1 MKWHFPFTGKLNI
14 GTNTSKVFFLA
25 SCWLA
30 LSLSPFAQ
38 SVRGRIEGTV
48 KDPQG
53 QLIANAALTITNAG
67 TGEKLTA
74 TSSSEGVFVVVEV
87 KPGIYSITAEAAG
100 FKKITAENIVVQV
113 ATVSTVKLELPV
125 GATTDSI
132 TVSASES
139 QEVVNTAN
147 PEVGDVIDRQ
157 RILDLPL
164 DGRNPLE
171 LTALQAGVQL
181 RTNADGEID
190 KFSINGN
197 RTVANNIT
205 VDGVNASDNF
215 LKTPA
220 NVTLPV
226 IPVSVESI
234 GEFRVTTAL
243 PSAEF
248 GRGTAQVNA
257 ITASGTNQLRG
268 SLFEFHRNTIF
279 NANTFFNNSTV
290 NPDTGQTLPREQL
303 IRNQFGG
310 RLGGPVKLP
319 KKIFGPLG
327 YDGKDRTFFFFSY
340 EGKREARGLS
350 RNRTVYTA
358 QARQGIFRYLN
369 NLPTTPAN
377 VAANPTA
384 IRSVN
389 VLGLNATRT
398 TLDPAVARYLA
409 LTPTPNNFQ
418 LGDGLN
424 TGGFR
429 FNASILSPSDV
440 FAGRLDHRLS
450 SKHSLEATLSYGD
463 VNFLGDYINE
473 GEQAFPNAPYR
484 TRNTLGRGLSTT
496 LRSTLS
502 PTLVN
507 EARFGAQLSTLTF
520 GNTATFPDGYQVDFG
535 TIFDPINDSLGS
547 GRNLRV
553 LQFTDNLTW
562 VRGSH
567 NFKTGVELRSLWV
580 HRFTFAGTLPRADFS
595 TAVNDPGFVR
605 ATQFPNS
612 TTTDFNN
619 ARTLANN
626 LTGAIGSVF
635 QTFNVLQRGSGF
647 VAGAPEVR
655 EYGNREADFY
665 VQDTW
670 RVRPTLTLSLGTRYE
685 YQTTPREL
693 GGLSLLPVG
702 GSAGLYG
709 VSGKGNLFQP
719 GTLSGPAT
727 TVLDYATELFKA
739 DKNNFAPIIG
749 FAWDPFKKGKTS
761 VRGGYRISYVRG
773 SFNTIDGTLDDN
785 EGLVLTTQRNLG
797 GFLRNGIAPAPL
809 PAFNIP
815 ATQSI
820 QVNSTVD
827 VRAFDENL
835 RTPYVQEW
843 TFSVQREIVRGT
855 SLEVRYVGN
864 RGIKLFRGY
873 DVNEVNIFARD
884 PRTGQTFLD
893 AFRLAQNNLEAFK
906 KARPTGTPNFKYDAT
921 VSGSRPNPL
930 FDDVLFRGR
939 AASEFQL
946 TNYVQR
952 LEEGRAG
959 DFADYVSRVRVANN
973 RRGDPFYAAV
983 DAGLLPVNFLRANPN
998 VRGAQLFSNASFS
1011 TYHALQ
1017 IELQRRLTG
1026 GLRVQLNYSF
1036 AKGLSDFIGSS
1047 GDTNS
1052 YLTLRNT
1059 RLETG
1064 QFNNTHQMNA
1074 NFIYDLPIGRG
1085 RKFLRSVKGAPR
1097 QLISGW
1103 QLGGIMRYN
1112 SGDPLSLL
1120 SGRGTFNRDDRS
1132 ALNSVNVAGN
1142 LSRDA
1147 LRDLVS
1153 VKTTGSGVFYL
1164 DPNLAPGTSSD
1175 ASKVIFLNPDAGT
1188 TGSLG
1193 LASVFGPR
1201 YWNFDFSTLK
1211 RTRLTER
1218 TNLEFRAEIF
1228 NLFNTVNFDNPVTN
1242 INSANF
1248 GRITSITGRPR
1259 LMQFALR
1266 LNF

>member
-1 MKWHFPFTGKLNI
+1 MKQRRILI
-14 GTNTSKVFFLA
+14 
-25 SCWLA
+25 WLA
-30 LSLSPFAQ
+30 LALVSTISISAQ
-38 SVRGRIEGTV
+38 TVRGRIEGV
-48 KDPQG
+48 VRDAQG
-53 QLIANAALTITNAG
+53 GIIPNAAVSATNIG
-67 TGEKLTA
+67 TGGTFRA
-74 TSSSEGVFVVVEV
+74 VSSGEGTFVILEV
-87 KPGIYSITAEAAG
+87 QPGTYRLTAEATG
-100 FKKITAENIVVQV
+100 FKKFITEGIVVQV
-113 ATVSTVKLELPV
+113 ATVSNVNVTLEAGQV
-125 GATTDSI
+125 SETI
-132 TVSASES
+132 TVNASEA
-139 QEVVNTAN
+139 QEVVNSAN
-147 PEVGDVIDRQ
+147 PEVGDVVDRQ

-190 KFSINGN
+190 RFSINGN

-215 LKTPA
+215 LKTPG

-226 IPVSVESI
+226 IPVSVESV

-268 SLFEFHRNTIF
+268 SLFEFHRNTVF
-279 NANTFFNNSTV
+279 NANTFFNNATV
-290 NPDTGQTLPREQL
+290 SADTGKTLPREPL

-319 KKIFGPLG
+319 KSVFGPLG

-340 EGKREARGLS
+340 EGKRESRGLS
-350 RNRTVYTA
+350 RNRTVYSA

-377 VAANPTA
+377 AAANPAA

-389 VLGLNATRT
+389 VLGLNANRT
-398 TLDPAVARYLA
+398 TLDSFVSRYLA
-409 LTPTPNNFQ
+409 LTPLPNNFQ

-424 TGGFR
+424 TGGYR
-429 FNASILSPSDV
+429 FNATILSPSDI
-440 FAGRLDHRLS
+440 FSGRFDHKLND
-450 SKHSLEATLSYGD
+450 KHALEATLSYGD

-473 GEQAFPNAPYR
+473 GEPLFPNAPYR
-484 TRNTLGRGLSTT
+484 TRNTLGRGGSATWRAT
-496 LRSTLS
+496 LA
-502 PTLVN
+502 PTLIN
-507 EARFGAQLSTLTF
+507 EARVGAQLSTLTF
-520 GNTATFPDGYQVDFG
+520 GNTATFPEGYQIDFG
-535 TIFDPINDSLGS
+535 TITDPVNDFLGS

-553 LQFTDNLTW
+553 VQFTDNLTW
-562 VRGSH
+562 IRGSH

-580 HRFTFAGTLPRADFS
+580 HRYTLADTLPRADFS
-595 TAVNDPGFVR
+595 TATNDPGFTR
-605 ATQFPNS
+605 TTQFPGS
-612 TTTDFNN
+612 TTADFNN

-626 LTGAIGSVF
+626 ITGAIGSVF

-647 VAGAPEVR
+647 VPGAPEVR
-655 EYGNREADFY
+655 EYGNREVDAY
-665 VQDTW
+665 AQDTW
-670 RVRPTLTLSLGTRYE
+670 RFRPNLTLSLGMRYE
-685 YQTTPREL
+685 YQTAPREL
-693 GGLSLLPVG
+693 NGMALLPVG
-702 GSAGLYG
+702 GSAALYG
-709 VSGKGNLFQP
+709 ISGKGNLFQP
-719 GTLSGPAT
+719 GTLTGQTT
-727 TVLDYATELFKA
+727 TVLNYADELYKA
-739 DKNNFAPIIG
+739 DKNNVAPVIG

-761 VRGGYRISYVRG
+761 LRGGYRISYVRG

-797 GFLRNGIAPAPL
+797 GFLRNGIAPAPV
-809 PAFNIP
+809 PTFNIP
-815 ATQSI
+815 AAQSI
-820 QVNSTVD
+820 QVSSTVD
-827 VRAFDENL
+827 IRAFDENL

-843 TFSVQREIVRGT
+843 TFSVQREVLRNT

-864 RGIKLFRGY
+864 RGIRLYRGY
-873 DVNEVNIFARD
+873 DINEVNILARD
-884 PRTGQTFLD
+884 SRTGQTFLD

-921 VSGSRPNPL
+921 IPGSRPNPL

-952 LEEGRAG
+952 LEEGRVG
-959 DFADYVSRVRVANN
+959 DFADYVSRVRLANN
-973 RRGDPFYAAV
+973 RRGDPFFAAV
-983 DAGLLPVNFLRANPN
+983 DAGLLPLNFFRANPN
-998 VRGAQLFSNASFS
+998 VRGAQLFGNASFS

-1017 IELQRRLTG
+1017 VELQRRLRG
-1026 GLRVQLNYSF
+1026 GLRVQMNYSF
-1036 AKGLSDFIGSS
+1036 AKGLSDFIGST

-1052 YLTLRNT
+1052 FLTLRNT

-1064 QFNNTHQMNA
+1064 QFNNTHQFNA
-1074 NFIYDLPIGRG
+1074 NFIYDLPVGRG
-1085 RKFLRSVKGAPR
+1085 RKLLRNVKGAPR

-1103 QLGGIMRYN
+1103 QLGGIMRFN

-1132 ALNSVNVAGN
+1132 ALNSVDVTGN
-1142 LSRDA
+1142 LSREQLQA
-1147 LRDLVS
+1147 LAS
-1153 VKTTGSGVFYL
+1153 VKTTASGVVYL
-1164 DPNLAPGTSSD
+1164 DPNFAPGSSGD
-1175 ASKVIFLNPDAGT
+1175 ASKVIFLNPEAGT
-1188 TGSLG
+1188 NGSLG
-1193 LASVFGPR
+1193 LSSIFGPR
-1201 YWNFDFSTLK
+1201 FWNFDFSALK

-1228 NLFNTVNFDNPVTN
+1228 NLFNTVNFDNPVTS

-1248 GRITSITGRPR
+1248 GRITSIAGRPR

>member
-1 MKWHFPFTGKLNI
+1 MNPRKFLMI
-14 GTNTSKVFFLA
+14 GILMMLVVLSDLA
-25 SCWLA
+25 
-30 LSLSPFAQ
+30 FAQ
-38 SVRGRIEGTV
+38 AVRGRIEGSV
-48 KDPQG
+48 KDQQG
-53 QLIANAALTITNAG
+53 LLIPNATVTAINIG
-67 TGEKLTA
+67 TGEALRA
-74 TSSSEGVFVVVEV
+74 TSSGEGVFVFAEV
-87 KPGIYSITAEAAG
+87 KPGIYRVTGEANG
-100 FKKITAENIVVQV
+100 FKKVSVEGIVVQV
-113 ATVSTVKLELPV
+113 ATVSTVNIGLPV
-125 GATTDSI
+125 GAATDSVTI
-132 TVSASES
+132 TAGDS
-139 QEVVNTAN
+139 QEVVNSAN
-147 PEVGDVIDRQ
+147 PEIGDVVDRQ

-190 KFSINGN
+190 RFSINGN

-226 IPVSVESI
+226 IPVSVESV

-268 SLFEFHRNTIF
+268 SLFQFHRNTVF

-290 NPDTGQTLPREQL
+290 NPDTGQTLPREKL

-310 RLGGPVKLP
+310 RLGGPVRLP
-319 KKIFGPLG
+319 KNIFGPLA

-340 EGKREARGLS
+340 EGKRESRGLS
-350 RNRTVYTA
+350 RNRVVYTA

-377 VAANPTA
+377 VAANPSA

-389 VLGLNATRT
+389 VLGLNNTRT
-398 TLDPAVARYLA
+398 TLDSVVARYLA

-424 TGGFR
+424 TGGYR
-429 FNASILSPSDV
+429 FNSTILSPSDILS
-440 FAGRLDHRLS
+440 GRLDHRLS
-450 SKHSLEATLSYGD
+450 AKHSLEATFSYGD
-463 VNFLGDYINE
+463 VSFLGDYINE
-473 GEQAFPNAPYR
+473 GEPLFPNAPYR

-496 LRSTLS
+496 LRSTLTPS
-502 PTLVN
+502 LIN

-520 GNTATFPDGYQVDFG
+520 GNTATFPEGYQIDFG
-535 TIFDPINDSLGS
+535 TITDPVNDFLGS

-562 VRGSH
+562 IRGSH
-567 NFKTGVELRSLWV
+567 QFKTGVELRSLWV
-580 HRFTFAGTLPRADFS
+580 HRYAFADTLPRADFS

-605 ATQFPNS
+605 ATQFPGS
-612 TTTDFNN
+612 TTVDFNN
-619 ARTLANN
+619 ARILANN
-626 LTGAIGSVF
+626 ITGAIGSVF

-655 EYGNREADFY
+655 EYGNRELDAY
-665 VQDTW
+665 AQDTW
-670 RVRPTLTLSLGTRYE
+670 RVRPNLTVSLGMRYE
-685 YQTTPREL
+685 FQTAPREL
-693 GGLSLLPVG
+693 NGMALLPVG
-702 GSAGLYG
+702 GSAALFG

-719 GTLSGPAT
+719 GTFGGPAT
-727 TVLDYATELFKA
+727 TVLDYADELFKA

-749 FAWDPFKKGKTS
+749 FAWDPFKNGKTS
-761 VRGGYRISYVRG
+761 LRGGYRISYVRG

-797 GFLRNGIAPAPL
+797 GFLRNGVTANPL
-809 PAFNIP
+809 PTFNIP
-815 ATQSI
+815 SAQSI

-843 TFSVQREIVRGT
+843 TFSIQREVLKNT

-884 PRTGQTFLD
+884 PRTGQSFIE
-893 AFRLAQNNLEAFK
+893 AFRIAQNNLEAFK
-906 KARPTGTPNFKYDAT
+906 RARPTATPNFKYDAT
-921 VSGSRPNPL
+921 IAGSRPNPL

-939 AASEFQL
+939 AAAEFQL

-952 LEEGRAG
+952 LEESRAG
-959 DFADYVSRVRVANN
+959 DFADYVSRVRIANN

-983 DAGLLPVNFLRANPN
+983 DAGLLPVNFFRANPN
-998 VRGAQLFSNASFS
+998 IRGAQLFGNASFS

-1017 IELQRRLTG
+1017 VELQRRLTG
-1026 GLRVQLNYSF
+1026 GLRVQMNYSF

-1047 GDTNS
+1047 GDTSS

-1059 RLETG
+1059 RLETS
-1064 QFNNTHQMNA
+1064 QYNNTHQLNA
-1074 NFIYDLPIGRG
+1074 NFIYNLPFGRG
-1085 RKFLRSVKGAPR
+1085 RKFLRGVKGAPG
-1097 QLISGW
+1097 QIISGW

-1142 LSRDA
+1142 LSREDLQKLADA
-1147 LRDLVS
+1147 
-1153 VKTTGSGVFYL
+1153 KTIGSGVFYL
-1164 DPNLAPGTSSD
+1164 DPNLAPGSSSD
-1175 ASKVIFLNPDAGT
+1175 ASKVIFQNPEAGT
-1188 TGSLG
+1188 TGTLG
-1193 LASVFGPR
+1193 LGSIFGPR
-1201 YWNFDFSTLK
+1201 YWNFDFSALK
-1211 RTRLTER
+1211 RTRLTENV
-1218 TNLEFRAEIF
+1218 NLEFRAEIF

-1248 GRITSITGRPR
+1248 GRITSIAGRPR

>member
-1 MKWHFPFTGKLNI
+1 MHLVP
-14 GTNTSKVFFLA
+14 
-25 SCWLA
+25 
-30 LSLSPFAQ
+30 
-38 SVRGRIEGTV
+38 
-48 KDPQG
+48 
-53 QLIANAALTITNAG
+53 
-67 TGEKLTA
+67 
-74 TSSSEGVFVVVEV
+74 EV
-87 KPGIYSITAEAAG
+87 KPGVYRVTAEAKG
-100 FKKITAENIVVQV
+100 FKKITVEGVVVQV
-113 ATVSTVKLELPV
+113 ATVSTVNLDLAV
-125 GATTDSI
+125 GEASE
-132 TVSASES
+132 TVTVNASES
-139 QEVVNTAN
+139 QEVVNSSN
-147 PEVGDVIDRQ
+147 PEVGDVVDRQ

-190 KFSINGN
+190 RFSINGN

-248 GRGTAQVNA
+248 GRGTAQINA
-257 ITASGTNQLRG
+257 ITASGTNDWRG
-268 SLFEFHRNTIF
+268 SLFTFHRNTVF
-279 NANTFFNNSTV
+279 NANSFFNNSTV
-290 NPDTGQTLPREQL
+290 NPDTGQSLPREPL

-310 RLGGPVKLP
+310 RLGGPILR
-319 KKIFGPLG
+319 
-327 YDGKDRTFFFFSY
+327 DRSFFFFSY

-369 NLPTTPAN
+369 GLPTTPAN
-377 VAANPTA
+377 VAANPNA

-389 VLGLNATRT
+389 VLALNTNRT
-398 TLDPAVARYLA
+398 TLDPVVARYIA

-424 TGGFR
+424 TGGYR
-429 FNASILSPSDV
+429 FNSKILSPSDQL
-440 FAGRLDHRLS
+440 AGRLDHRLND
-450 SKHSLEATLSYGD
+450 KHSLEATFSYGD

-473 GEQAFPNAPYR
+473 GEPAFPDAPYR

-502 PTLVN
+502 PTVIN

-520 GNTATFPDGYQVDFG
+520 ANTATFPENYQVDFDQF
-535 TIFDPINDSLGS
+535 FDPVNDFLGS

-553 LQFTDNLTW
+553 WQITDNLTW
-562 VRGSH
+562 IRSGHTV
-567 NFKTGVELRSLWV
+567 KTGAEFRSLWV
-580 HRFTFAGTLPRADFS
+580 RRYTFADTLPNVDFS
-595 TAVNDPGFVR
+595 TGVNDPGFNR
-605 ATQFPNS
+605 TAQFPGS
-612 TTTDFNN
+612 TTTDYNN
-619 ARTLANN
+619 ARTLANTI
-626 LTGAIGSVF
+626 TGAIGSVF
-635 QTFNVLQRGSGF
+635 QTFNATSRTSGF

-655 EYGNREADFY
+655 QYANREADLY
-665 VQDTW
+665 LQDTW
-670 RVRPTLTLSLGTRYE
+670 RFRPNLTLSLGVRYE
-685 YQTTPREL
+685 YQTAPREL
-693 GGLSLLPVG
+693 NGLSLLPVG

-709 VSGKGNLFQP
+709 ISGAGNLFQP
-719 GTLSGPAT
+719 GVLSGPAT
-727 TVLDYATELFKA
+727 TVLNFADELYKA
-739 DKNNFAPIIG
+739 DKNNFAPVVG
-749 FAWDPFKKGKTS
+749 FAWDPFKNGKTS

-773 SFNTIDGTLDDN
+773 SFNVIDGTLDDN
-785 EGLVLTTQRNLG
+785 EGLILTTQRNLG

-809 PAFNIP
+809 PTFNVP

-820 QVNSTVD
+820 QVASTVD
-827 VRAFDENL
+827 IRAFDENL

-843 TFSVQREIVRGT
+843 SLSLQREVWRNT

-864 RGIKLFRGY
+864 RGVGLYRGY
-873 DVNEVNIFARD
+873 DINEVNILAHD
-884 PRTGQTFLD
+884 PKTGQRFID
-893 AFRLAQNNLEAFK
+893 AFRIAQGNLEAFK
-906 KARPTGTPNFKYDAT
+906 RARPTGTPNFKYDPT
-921 VSGSRPNPL
+921 VPGSRPNPL
-930 FDDVLFRGR
+930 FDDVLFQGR

-946 TNYVQR
+946 SNYVIR

-959 DFADYVSRVRVANN
+959 DFADYVSRVRSIGN

-983 DAGLLPVNFLRANPN
+983 DRGQLPVNFFRANPN
-998 VRGAQLFSNASFS
+998 VRGAQLFSNSSFS

-1017 IELQRRLTG
+1017 VELQRRLAG
-1026 GLRVQLNYSF
+1026 GLRFQLNYSF
-1036 AKGLSDFIGSS
+1036 AKGLSDFIGST

-1052 YLTLRNT
+1052 FLTLRNT
-1059 RLETG
+1059 TLETR
-1064 QFNNTHQMNA
+1064 QFNNTHQFNA
-1074 NFIYDLPIGRG
+1074 NFIYQLPFGRG
-1085 RKFLRSVKGAPR
+1085 RRFLKSVKGAPGY
-1097 QLISGW
+1097 LISGW
-1103 QLGGIMRYN
+1103 QAGGIMRYN

-1142 LSRDA
+1142 LSREE
-1147 LRDLVS
+1147 LQDLTGVR
-1153 VKTTGSGVFYL
+1153 TTAGGVFYL

-1175 ASKVIFLNPDAGT
+1175 PSKIILLNPEAGT
-1188 TGSLG
+1188 NSSLG
-1193 LASVFGPR
+1193 LSSIYGPR
-1201 YWNFDFSTLK
+1201 YVNFDFSLLK

-1218 TNLEFRAEIF
+1218 TDLEFRAEFF
-1228 NLFNTVNFDNPVTN
+1228 NLFNTVNFDNPETN

-1248 GRITSITGRPR
+1248 GRITSIVGRPR

>member
-1 MKWHFPFTGKLNI
+1 MQQRRILI
-14 GTNTSKVFFLA
+14 
-25 SCWLA
+25 WLA
-30 LSLSPFAQ
+30 LALVSAISVSAQ
-38 SVRGRIEGTV
+38 TVRGRIEGVVRDAQGGIIPNATV
-48 KDPQG
+48 S
-53 QLIANAALTITNAG
+53 ATNIG
-67 TGEKLTA
+67 TGSTA
-74 TSSSEGVFVVVEV
+74 RAVSSGEGTFVILELQ
-87 KPGIYSITAEAAG
+87 PGTYRLTAEATG
-100 FKKITAENIVVQV
+100 FKKFITEGVIVQV
-113 ATVSTVKLELPV
+113 ATVSNVNVTLETGQV
-125 GATTDSI
+125 SETI
-132 TVSASES
+132 TVNVSDA
-139 QEVVNTAN
+139 QEVVNSTN
-147 PEVGDVIDRQ
+147 PEVGDVVDRQ

-190 KFSINGN
+190 RFSINGN

-226 IPVSVESI
+226 IPVSVESV

-268 SLFEFHRNTIF
+268 SLFEFHRNTVF

-290 NPDTGQTLPREQL
+290 SADTGKTLPREPL

-319 KKIFGPLG
+319 KSVFGPLG

-340 EGKREARGLS
+340 EGKRESRGLS
-350 RNRTVYTA
+350 RNRTVYSA

-377 VAANPTA
+377 VAANPAA

-389 VLGLNATRT
+389 VLGLNANRT
-398 TLDPAVARYLA
+398 TLDSFVARYLA
-409 LTPTPNNFQ
+409 LTPLPNNFQ

-424 TGGFR
+424 TGGYR
-429 FNASILSPSDV
+429 FNSTILSPSDV
-440 FAGRLDHRLS
+440 FAGRFDHRINE
-450 SKHSLEATLSYGD
+450 KHALEATLSYGD

-473 GEQAFPNAPYR
+473 GEPPFPNSPYR
-484 TRNTLGRGLSTT
+484 TRNTLGRGGSATWRAT
-496 LRSTLS
+496 LA
-502 PTLVN
+502 PTLIN
-507 EARFGAQLSTLTF
+507 EARVGAQLSTLTF
-520 GNTATFPDGYQVDFG
+520 GNTATFPEGYQIDFG
-535 TIFDPINDSLGS
+535 TITDPVNDFLGS

-562 VRGSH
+562 IRGSH

-580 HRFTFAGTLPRADFS
+580 HRYTLADTLPRADFS
-595 TAVNDPGFVR
+595 TATNDPGFTR
-605 ATQFPNS
+605 TTQFPGS
-612 TTTDFNN
+612 TTSDFNN

-626 LTGAIGSVF
+626 ITGAIGSVF

-655 EYGNREADFY
+655 EYGNREADLY
-665 VQDTW
+665 LQDTW
-670 RVRPTLTLSLGTRYE
+670 RFRPNLTLSLGMRYE
-685 YQTTPREL
+685 YQTAPREL
-693 GGLSLLPVG
+693 NGMALLPVG

-709 VSGKGNLFQP
+709 ISGKGNLFQP
-719 GTLSGPAT
+719 GTLTGQAT
-727 TVLDYATELFKA
+727 TVLDYADELYKA
-739 DKNNFAPIIG
+739 DKNNFAPVIG
-749 FAWDPFKKGKTS
+749 FAWDPFKKGKLS
-761 VRGGYRISYVRG
+761 LRGGYRISYVRG

-797 GFLRNGIAPAPL
+797 GFLRNGIAPAPV
-809 PAFNIP
+809 PTFNIP
-815 ATQSI
+815 AAQSI
-820 QVNSTVD
+820 QVSSTVD
-827 VRAFDENL
+827 IRAFDENL

-843 TFSVQREIVRGT
+843 TFSIQREVLRNT

-864 RGIKLFRGY
+864 RGIGLYRGY
-873 DVNEVNIFARD
+873 DINEVNILARD

-906 KARPTGTPNFKYDAT
+906 RARPTATPNFKYDAAIP
-921 VSGSRPNPL
+921 GSRPNPL

-959 DFADYVSRVRVANN
+959 DFADYVSRVRLTNN
-973 RRGDPFYAAV
+973 RRGDPFFAAV
-983 DAGLLPVNFLRANPN
+983 DAGLLPLNFLRANPN
-998 VRGAQLFSNASFS
+998 VRGAQLFGNASFS

-1017 IELQRRLTG
+1017 VELQRRLRG
-1026 GLRVQLNYSF
+1026 GLRVQMNYSF
-1036 AKGLSDFIGSS
+1036 AKGLSDFIGST

-1052 YLTLRNT
+1052 FLTLRNT

-1064 QFNNTHQMNA
+1064 QFNNTHQFNA
-1074 NFIYDLPIGRG
+1074 NFIYDLPVGRG
-1085 RKFLRSVKGAPR
+1085 RKLLRNVDGVPR

-1112 SGDPLSLL
+1112 SGDPLSLI

-1132 ALNSVNVAGN
+1132 LVNSVDVAGN
-1142 LSRDA
+1142 LSREQLQELA
-1147 LRDLVS
+1147 S
-1153 VKTTGSGVFYL
+1153 VKTTAIGVVYL
-1164 DPNLAPGTSSD
+1164 DPNLAPGSSGDTSK
-1175 ASKVIFLNPDAGT
+1175 AIFLNPEAGT
-1188 TGSLG
+1188 NGSLG
-1193 LASVFGPR
+1193 LSSIFGPR

-1211 RTRLTER
+1211 RTRITER

-1228 NLFNTVNFDNPVTN
+1228 NLFNTVNFDNPVTS

-1248 GRITSITGRPR
+1248 GRITSIAGRPR

>member
-1 MKWHFPFTGKLNI
+1 MQQRKILI
-14 GTNTSKVFFLA
+14 CLS
-25 SCWLA
+25 LA
-30 LSLSPFAQ
+30 LLSLISVNAQ
-38 SVRGRIEGTV
+38 TVRGRIEGV
-48 KDPQG
+48 VRDAQG
-53 QLIANAALTITNAG
+53 GIIPNATIVAVNSG
-67 TGEKLTA
+67 TGGKQQA
-74 TSSSEGVFVVVEV
+74 VSSGEGSFVILEV
-87 KPGIYSITAEAAG
+87 QPGTYRLTAEAQG
-100 FKKITAENIVVQV
+100 FKKFITEGIVVQV
-113 ATVSTVKLELPV
+113 ATVSTVTVTLEAGQL
-125 GATTDSI
+125 SE
-132 TVSASES
+132 TVTVNASEA
-139 QEVVNTAN
+139 QEVVNSAN
-147 PEVGDVIDRQ
+147 PEVGDVVDRQ

-190 KFSINGN
+190 RFSINGN

-257 ITASGTNQLRG
+257 ITASGTNRLRG
-268 SLFEFHRNTIF
+268 SLFEFHRNTVL
-279 NANTFFNNSTV
+279 NANTFFNNATV
-290 NPDTGQTLPREQL
+290 NTSGPDTGKTLPREPL

-319 KKIFGPLG
+319 KSVFGPLG

-340 EGKREARGLS
+340 EGKRESRGLS

-358 QARQGIFRYLN
+358 QARQGVFRYLN

-377 VAANPTA
+377 VAANPA
-384 IRSVN
+384 ALRSVN
-389 VLGLNATRT
+389 VLGLNATRAT
-398 TLDPAVARYLA
+398 PDPFVARYLA
-409 LTPTPNNFQ
+409 LTPLPNNFQ
-418 LGDGLN
+418 LGDGVN
-424 TGGFR
+424 TGGYR
-429 FNASILSPSDV
+429 FNATILSPSDV

-450 SKHSLEATLSYGD
+450 SKHSLEATFSYGD
-463 VNFLGDYINE
+463 VSFLGDYINE
-473 GEQAFPNAPYR
+473 GEPVFPDAPYR
-484 TRNTLGRGLSTT
+484 TRNTLGRGVSTT
-496 LRSTLS
+496 LRSTLA
-502 PTLVN
+502 PTLIN
-507 EARFGAQLSTLTF
+507 EARFGAQLSTLSF
-520 GNTATFPDGYQVDFG
+520 GNTATFPEGYQIDFG
-535 TIFDPINDSLGS
+535 TITDPVNDFLGS

-562 VRGSH
+562 ARGSH
-567 NFKTGVELRSLWV
+567 TFKTGVELRSLWV
-580 HRFTFAGTLPRADFS
+580 HRFAFAGTLPRADFS
-595 TAVNDPGFVR
+595 TATNDPGFTR
-605 ATQFPNS
+605 TTQFPGS
-612 TTTDFNN
+612 TTVDFNN

-626 LTGAIGSVF
+626 ITGAIGSVF

-655 EYGNREADFY
+655 EYANREADLY
-665 VQDTW
+665 AQDTW
-670 RVRPTLTLSLGTRYE
+670 RFRPNLTLSLGLRYE
-685 YQTTPREL
+685 YQTAPREL
-693 GGLSLLPVG
+693 NGMALLPVG
-702 GSAGLYG
+702 GSAGLFG
-709 VSGKGNLFQP
+709 ISGKGNLFQP
-719 GTLSGPAT
+719 GTLTGPAT
-727 TVLDYATELFKA
+727 TVLDYADELYKA
-739 DKNNFAPIIG
+739 DKNNFAPVIG

-785 EGLVLTTQRNLG
+785 EGLILTTQRNLG
-797 GFLRNGIAPAPL
+797 GFLRNGIAPAPV

-815 ATQSI
+815 AAQSI
-820 QVNSTVD
+820 QVASTVD
-827 VRAFDENL
+827 IRAFDENL

-843 TFSVQREIVRGT
+843 TLSLQREVLRNT

-864 RGIKLFRGY
+864 RGIRLYRGY
-873 DVNEVNIFARD
+873 DVNEVNVLARD
-884 PRTGQTFLD
+884 PRSGQTFID

-906 KARPTGTPNFKYDAT
+906 RARPTGTPNFKYDAT
-921 VSGSRPNPL
+921 VPGSRPNPL

-959 DFADYVSRVRVANN
+959 DFADYVSRVRVVNN
-973 RRGDPFYAAV
+973 RRGDPFFAAV

-998 VRGAQLFSNASFS
+998 VRGAQLFGNASFS

-1017 IELQRRLTG
+1017 LELQRRLRG

-1036 AKGLSDFIGSS
+1036 AKGLSDFIGSG

-1052 YLTLRNT
+1052 HLTLRNT

-1074 NFIYDLPIGRG
+1074 NFIYDLPVGRG
-1085 RKFLRSVKGAPR
+1085 RQFLRNVTGAPR
-1097 QLISGW
+1097 QLVSGW
-1103 QLGGIMRYN
+1103 QLGGIVRYN

-1142 LSRDA
+1142 LSRA
-1147 LRDLVS
+1147 QLQELAGV
-1153 VKTTGSGVFYL
+1153 TTTANGVFYL

-1175 ASKVIFLNPDAGT
+1175 ATKVLFLNPEAGT
-1188 TGSLG
+1188 NGALG
-1193 LASVFGPR
+1193 LSSLFGPR
-1201 YWNFDFSTLK
+1201 YLNFDFSTLK
-1211 RTRLTER
+1211 RTRLSER
-1218 TNLEFRAEIF
+1218 TDLEFRAEIF

-1242 INSANF
+1242 INSASF

-1259 LMQFALR
+1259 LLQFALR

>member
-1 MKWHFPFTGKLNI
+1 MQQRRILI
-14 GTNTSKVFFLA
+14 
-25 SCWLA
+25 WLA
-30 LSLSPFAQ
+30 LALVSAISASAQ
-38 SVRGRIEGTV
+38 TVRGRIEGLVRDAQGGSIPNATV
-48 KDPQG
+48 S
-53 QLIANAALTITNAG
+53 ATNIG
-67 TGEKLTA
+67 TGSTA
-74 TSSSEGVFVVVEV
+74 RAVSSGEGTFVILELQ
-87 KPGIYSITAEAAG
+87 PGIYRLTAEASG
-100 FKKITAENIVVQV
+100 FKKFITEGVIVQV
-113 ATVSTVKLELPV
+113 ATVSNVNVTLETGQV
-125 GATTDSI
+125 SETI
-132 TVSASES
+132 TVNASDA
-139 QEVVNTAN
+139 QEVVNNAN
-147 PEVGDVIDRQ
+147 PEVGDVVDRQ

-190 KFSINGN
+190 RFSINGN

-226 IPVSVESI
+226 IPVSVESV

-268 SLFEFHRNTIF
+268 SLFEFHRNTVF

-290 NPDTGQTLPREQL
+290 NPDTGQTLPREPL

-319 KKIFGPLG
+319 KSVFGPLG

-340 EGKREARGLS
+340 EGKRESRGLS
-350 RNRTVYTA
+350 RNRTVYSA

-377 VAANPTA
+377 VAANPAA

-389 VLGLNATRT
+389 VLGLNANRT
-398 TLDPAVARYLA
+398 TLDPFVARYLA
-409 LTPTPNNFQ
+409 LTPLPNNFQ

-424 TGGFR
+424 TGGYR
-429 FNASILSPSDV
+429 FNATILSPSDV
-440 FAGRLDHRLS
+440 FAGRFDHRLND
-450 SKHSLEATLSYGD
+450 KHALEATLSYGD

-473 GEQAFPNAPYR
+473 GEPVFPNAPYR
-484 TRNTLGRGLSTT
+484 TRNTLGRGGSATWRAT
-496 LRSTLS
+496 LA
-502 PTLVN
+502 PTLIN
-507 EARFGAQLSTLTF
+507 EARVGAQLSTLTF
-520 GNTATFPDGYQVDFG
+520 GNTATFPEGYQIDFG
-535 TIFDPINDSLGS
+535 TITDPVNDFLGS

-562 VRGSH
+562 IRGSH

-580 HRFTFAGTLPRADFS
+580 HRYALAGTLPRADFS
-595 TAVNDPGFVR
+595 TGTNDPGFTR
-605 ATQFPNS
+605 TTQFPGS

-626 LTGAIGSVF
+626 ITGAIGSVF

-655 EYGNREADFY
+655 EYSNREADLY

-670 RVRPTLTLSLGTRYE
+670 RFRPNLTLSLGMRYE
-685 YQTTPREL
+685 YQTAPREL
-693 GGLSLLPVG
+693 NGMALLPVG

-709 VSGKGNLFQP
+709 ISGKGNLFQP
-719 GTLSGPAT
+719 GTLTGQTA
-727 TVLDYATELFKA
+727 TVLDYADELYKA
-739 DKNNFAPIIG
+739 DPNNFAPVIG

-761 VRGGYRISYVRG
+761 LRGGYRISYVRG

-797 GFLRNGIAPAPL
+797 GFLRNGIAPAPV
-809 PAFNIP
+809 PTFNIP
-815 ATQSI
+815 AAQSI
-820 QVNSTVD
+820 QVASTVD

-843 TFSVQREIVRGT
+843 TFSIQREVLRNT

-864 RGIKLFRGY
+864 RGIGLYRGY
-873 DVNEVNIFARD
+873 DVNEVNILARD

-906 KARPTGTPNFKYDAT
+906 RARPTATPNFKYDAT
-921 VSGSRPNPL
+921 IPGSRPNPL

-959 DFADYVSRVRVANN
+959 DFADYVSRVRLTNN
-973 RRGDPFYAAV
+973 RRGDPFFAAV
-983 DAGLLPVNFLRANPN
+983 EAGLLPLNFLRANPN
-998 VRGAQLFSNASFS
+998 VRGAQLFANASFS

-1017 IELQRRLTG
+1017 LELQRRLRG
-1026 GLRVQLNYSF
+1026 GLRFQMNYSF
-1036 AKGLSDFIGSS
+1036 AKGLSDFIGST

-1052 YLTLRNT
+1052 FLTLRNT

-1064 QFNNTHQMNA
+1064 QFNNTHQLNA
-1074 NFIYDLPIGRG
+1074 NFIYDLPVGRG
-1085 RKFLRSVKGAPR
+1085 RKFLRNIKGVPR

-1112 SGDPLSLL
+1112 SGDPLSLV
-1120 SGRGTFNRDDRS
+1120 SERGTFNRDDRS

-1142 LSRDA
+1142 LSRA
-1147 LRDLVS
+1147 QLQELAR
-1153 VKTTGSGVFYL
+1153 VKTASSGVFYL
-1164 DPNLAPGTSSD
+1164 DPSLAPGSSGD
-1175 ASKVIFLNPDAGT
+1175 ASKVIFLNPEAGT
-1188 TGSLG
+1188 NGSLG
-1193 LASVFGPR
+1193 LSSIFGPR
-1201 YWNFDFSTLK
+1201 YWNFDFSALK

-1228 NLFNTVNFDNPVTN
+1228 NLFNTVNFDNPVTE

-1248 GRITSITGRPR
+1248 GRITSIAGRPR
-1259 LMQFALR
+1259 LLQFALR

>member
-1 MKWHFPFTGKLNI
+1 MKQRRSWL
-14 GTNTSKVFFLA
+14 
-25 SCWLA
+25 WLA
-30 LSLSPFAQ
+30 LALVSASSVGAQ
-38 SVRGRIEGTV
+38 TVRGRIEGVVRDAQSGIIPNATV
-48 KDPQG
+48 S
-53 QLIANAALTITNAG
+53 ATNIG
-67 TGEKLTA
+67 TGGGA
-74 TSSSEGVFVVVEV
+74 RAVSSGEGTFVILELQ
-87 KPGIYSITAEAAG
+87 PGSYRLVAEAPG
-100 FKKITAENIVVQV
+100 FKKFITEGVVVQV
-113 ATVSTVKLELPV
+113 ATVSNVNVTLEA
-125 GATTDSI
+125 GQ
-132 TVSASES
+132 VSETIAVNASDA
-139 QEVVNTAN
+139 QEVVNSAN
-147 PEVGDVIDRQ
+147 PEVGDVVDRQ
-157 RILDLPL
+157 RILELPL

-181 RTNADGEID
+181 RTNADGEIAR
-190 KFSINGN
+190 FSINGN

-226 IPVSVESI
+226 IPVSVESV

-248 GRGTAQVNA
+248 GRGTAQINA

-268 SLFEFHRNTIF
+268 SLFEFHRNTVF

-290 NPDTGQTLPREQL
+290 SADTGKTLPREPL

-319 KKIFGPLG
+319 KSVFGPLG

-340 EGKREARGLS
+340 EGKRESRGLS
-350 RNRTVYTA
+350 RNRTVYST

-377 VAANPTA
+377 VAANPAA

-389 VLGLNATRT
+389 VLGLNASRT
-398 TLDPAVARYLA
+398 TLDSFVSRYLA
-409 LTPTPNNFQ
+409 LTPLPNNFQ

-424 TGGFR
+424 TGGYR
-429 FNASILSPSDV
+429 FNSTILSPSDV
-440 FAGRLDHRLS
+440 FAGRFDHKLNE
-450 SKHSLEATLSYGD
+450 KHALEATLSYGD

-473 GEQAFPNAPYR
+473 GEPVFPNAPYR
-484 TRNTLGRGLSTT
+484 TRNTLGRGGSATWRAT
-496 LRSTLS
+496 LA
-502 PTLVN
+502 PTLIN
-507 EARFGAQLSTLTF
+507 EARVGAQLSTLTF
-520 GNTATFPDGYQVDFG
+520 GNTATFPEGYQIDFG
-535 TIFDPINDSLGS
+535 TITDPVNDFLGS

-562 VRGSH
+562 IRGSH

-580 HRFTFAGTLPRADFS
+580 HRYTLADTLPRADFS
-595 TAVNDPGFVR
+595 TGTNDPGFTR
-605 ATQFPNS
+605 TTQFPGS

-626 LTGAIGSVF
+626 ITGAIGSVF

-655 EYGNREADFY
+655 EYGNREADLY
-665 VQDTW
+665 LQDSW
-670 RVRPTLTLSLGTRYE
+670 RVRPNLTLSLGLRYE
-685 YQTTPREL
+685 YQTAPREL
-693 GGLSLLPVG
+693 NGMALLPVG
-702 GSAGLYG
+702 GSAALYG
-709 VSGKGNLFQP
+709 ISGKGNLFQP
-719 GTLSGPAT
+719 GTLTGQAT
-727 TVLDYATELFKA
+727 TVLDYADELYKA
-739 DKNNFAPIIG
+739 DPNNFAPVIG
-749 FAWDPFKKGKTS
+749 FAWDPFKKGKMS
-761 VRGGYRISYVRG
+761 LRGGYRISYVRG

-797 GFLRNGIAPAPL
+797 GFLRNGIAPAPV
-809 PAFNIP
+809 PTFNIP
-815 ATQSI
+815 AAQSI
-820 QVNSTVD
+820 QVASTVD

-835 RTPYVQEW
+835 RTPYVQEG
-843 TFSVQREIVRGT
+843 TFSIQREVLRNT
-855 SLEVRYVGN
+855 SLEIRYVGN
-864 RGIKLFRGY
+864 RGIRLSRGY
-873 DVNEVNIFARD
+873 DINEVNILARD
-884 PRTGQTFLD
+884 TRTGQTFLD
-893 AFRLAQNNLEAFK
+893 AFRIAQNNLEAFK
-906 KARPTGTPNFKYDAT
+906 RARPTGTPNFKYDAAIP
-921 VSGSRPNPL
+921 GSRPNPL

-946 TNYVQR
+946 TNYVTR

-959 DFADYVSRVRVANN
+959 DLADYVSRVRLTNN
-973 RRGDPFYAAV
+973 RRGDPFFAAV
-983 DAGLLPVNFLRANPN
+983 DAGLLPLNFLRANPN
-998 VRGAQLFSNASFS
+998 VRGAQLFGNASFS

-1017 IELQRRLTG
+1017 VELQRRLRG
-1026 GLRVQLNYSF
+1026 GLRVQMNYSF
-1036 AKGLSDFIGSS
+1036 AKGLSDFIGST

-1052 YLTLRNT
+1052 FLTLRNT

-1064 QFNNTHQMNA
+1064 QFNNTHQFNA
-1074 NFIYDLPIGRG
+1074 NFIYDLPVGRG
-1085 RKFLRSVKGAPR
+1085 RKLLRKVKGAPR

-1132 ALNSVNVAGN
+1132 ALNSVAVAGN
-1142 LSRDA
+1142 LTRGQLQELA
-1147 LRDLVS
+1147 S
-1153 VKTTGSGVFYL
+1153 VKTTSSGVVYL
-1164 DPNLAPGTSSD
+1164 DPNLAPGSSGD
-1175 ASKVIFLNPDAGT
+1175 ASKVIFLNPEAGT
-1188 TGSLG
+1188 NGSLG
-1193 LASVFGPR
+1193 LSSLFGPR

-1228 NLFNTVNFDNPVTN
+1228 NLFNTVNFDNPVTS

-1248 GRITSITGRPR
+1248 GRITSIAGRPR

>member
-1 MKWHFPFTGKLNI
+1 MKSHNLIRTFLCLLLFT
-14 GTNTSKVFFLA
+14 A
-25 SCWLA
+25 ST
-30 LSLSPFAQ
+30 FAQ
-38 SVRGRIEGTV
+38 AVRGRIEGTV
-48 KDPQG
+48 KDQQG
-53 QLIANAALTITNAG
+53 QLVPNATLNLTNLG
-67 TGEKLTA
+67 TGETLTA
-74 TSSSEGVFVVVEV
+74 TSSSAGVFVVAEV
-87 KPGIYSITAEAAG
+87 KPGSYRVTAEAAG
-100 FKKITAENIVVQV
+100 FKKTSIEGVVVQV
-113 ATVSTVKLELPV
+113 ATVSTVNLELPV
-125 GATTDSI
+125 GAATDSI
-132 TVSASES
+132 TITASES
-139 QEVVNTAN
+139 QEVVNSAN
-147 PEVGDVIDRQ
+147 PEIGDVVDRQ

-190 KFSINGN
+190 RFSINGN

-268 SLFEFHRNTIF
+268 SLFNFHRNTIF

-290 NPDTGQTLPREQL
+290 NPTTGQTLPREKL

-310 RLGGPVKLP
+310 RLGGPVRLP
-319 KKIFGPLG
+319 KSIFGPLA
-327 YDGKDRTFFFFSY
+327 YEGKDRTFFFFSY
-340 EGKREARGLS
+340 EGKRESRGLS
-350 RNRTVYTA
+350 RNRIVYTP

-389 VLGLNATRT
+389 VLNLNANRRT
-398 TLDPAVARYLA
+398 PDSVVARYLA

-424 TGGFR
+424 TGGYR
-429 FNASILSPSDV
+429 FNSTILSPSDI
-440 FAGRLDHRLS
+440 FSGRLDHRLNQ
-450 SKHSLEATLSYGD
+450 KHSLEATFSYGD

-473 GEQAFPNAPYR
+473 GEPVFPDAPYR

-496 LRSTLS
+496 LRSTLA
-502 PTLVN
+502 PTIIN
-507 EARFGAQLSTLTF
+507 EARIGAQLSTLTF
-520 GNTATFPDGYQVDFG
+520 ANTATFPEGYQIDFG
-535 TIFDPINDSLGS
+535 TITDPINDFLGS

-562 VRGSH
+562 IRGSH

-580 HRFTFAGTLPRADFS
+580 RRYTFADTLPRADFS
-595 TAVNDPGFVR
+595 TAVNDPGFTR
-605 ATQFPNS
+605 TTQFPGS
-612 TTTDFNN
+612 ITTDFNN
-619 ARTLANN
+619 ARILANN

-655 EYGNREADFY
+655 EYGNREVDAY
-665 VQDTW
+665 AQDTW
-670 RVRPTLTLSLGTRYE
+670 RMRPNLTWSLGMRYE
-685 YQTTPREL
+685 FQTAPREL
-693 GGLSLLPVG
+693 NGMALLPVG
-702 GSAGLYG
+702 GSAALYG
-709 VSGKGNLFQP
+709 ISGNGNLFQP
-719 GTLSGPAT
+719 GTLSGQAT
-727 TVLDYATELFKA
+727 TVLNYADELFKA

-749 FAWDPFKKGKTS
+749 FAWDPFKNGKTS
-761 VRGGYRISYVRG
+761 IRGGYRVSYVRG

-797 GFLRNGIAPAPL
+797 GFLRNGVAPNPL
-809 PAFNIP
+809 PTFNIP
-815 ATQSI
+815 AAQSI

-843 TFSVQREIVRGT
+843 TFGIQREVMRGT

-864 RGIKLFRGY
+864 RGIGLYRGY
-873 DVNEVNIFARD
+873 DVNEVNILARD
-884 PRTGQTFLD
+884 PRTGQTFID

-921 VSGSRPNPL
+921 IPGSRPNPL

-959 DFADYVSRVRVANN
+959 DFADYV
-973 RRGDPFYAAV
+973 
-983 DAGLLPVNFLRANPN
+983 RAC
-998 VRGAQLFSNASFS
+998 AS
-1011 TYHALQ
+1011 
-1017 IELQRRLTG
+1017 
-1026 GLRVQLNYSF
+1026 
-1036 AKGLSDFIGSS
+1036 
-1047 GDTNS
+1047 
-1052 YLTLRNT
+1052 
-1059 RLETG
+1059 
-1064 QFNNTHQMNA
+1064 
-1074 NFIYDLPIGRG
+1074 
-1085 RKFLRSVKGAPR
+1085 
-1097 QLISGW
+1097 
-1103 QLGGIMRYN
+1103 
-1112 SGDPLSLL
+1112 
-1120 SGRGTFNRDDRS
+1120 
-1132 ALNSVNVAGN
+1132 
-1142 LSRDA
+1142 
-1147 LRDLVS
+1147 
-1153 VKTTGSGVFYL
+1153 
-1164 DPNLAPGTSSD
+1164 
-1175 ASKVIFLNPDAGT
+1175 
-1188 TGSLG
+1188 
-1193 LASVFGPR
+1193 
-1201 YWNFDFSTLK
+1201 
-1211 RTRLTER
+1211 
-1218 TNLEFRAEIF
+1218 
-1228 NLFNTVNFDNPVTN
+1228 
-1242 INSANF
+1242 
-1248 GRITSITGRPR
+1248 
-1259 LMQFALR
+1259 
-1266 LNF
+1266 

>member
-1 MKWHFPFTGKLNI
+1 MRQKIYLFSCLLPLLL
-14 GTNTSKVFFLA
+14 SVSALA
-25 SCWLA
+25 YGQA
-30 LSLSPFAQ
+30 
-38 SVRGRIEGTV
+38 VRGRIEGTV
-48 KDPQG
+48 KDQQG
-53 QLIANAALTITNAG
+53 QLIPNAAISITNLG
-67 TGEKLTA
+67 TGETLSA
-74 TSSSEGVFVVVEV
+74 ASSGEGVFVVAEV
-87 KPGIYSITAEAAG
+87 KPGSYRVTAEAAG
-100 FKKITAENIVVQV
+100 FKKITVEGIVVQV
-113 ATVSTVKLELPV
+113 ATVSTVNLELPV
-125 GATTDSI
+125 GAATDSV
-132 TVSASES
+132 TVSANES
-139 QEVVNTAN
+139 QEVVNSAN
-147 PEVGDVIDRQ
+147 PEIGDVVDRQ

-190 KFSINGN
+190 RFSINGN

-226 IPVSVESI
+226 IPVSVESV

-268 SLFEFHRNTIF
+268 SLFEFHRNTVF

-290 NPDTGQTLPREQL
+290 NPDTGRTLPREKL

-310 RLGGPVKLP
+310 RLGGPVTLP
-319 KKIFGPLG
+319 KWLFGPLA
-327 YDGKDRTFFFFSY
+327 YEGKDRTFFFFSY
-340 EGKREARGLS
+340 EGKRESRGLS

-377 VAANPTA
+377 VAANPAA

-389 VLGLNATRT
+389 VLGLNANRA
-398 TLDPAVARYLA
+398 TLDQLVSRYLA

-424 TGGFR
+424 TGGYR
-429 FNASILSPSDV
+429 FNSTILSPSDI
-440 FAGRLDHRLS
+440 FSGRLDHRLTGR
-450 SKHSLEATLSYGD
+450 HSLEATFSYGD

-473 GEQAFPNAPYR
+473 GEPPFPDSPYR

-496 LRSTLS
+496 LRSTLT
-502 PTLVN
+502 PGLIN
-507 EARFGAQLSTLTF
+507 EARFGAQLSTLSF
-520 GNTATFPDGYQVDFG
+520 GNTATFPEGYQVDFVSV
-535 TIFDPINDSLGS
+535 TDPVNDFLGS

-562 VRGSH
+562 VRGGH
-567 NFKTGVELRSLWV
+567 TFKTGAELRSLWV
-580 HRFTFAGTLPRADFS
+580 HRFTFADTLPRVDFS
-595 TAVNDPGFVR
+595 TGVNDPGFTR
-605 ATQFPNS
+605 TTQFPGS

-635 QTFNVLQRGSGF
+635 QTFNVLRRGSGF

-655 EYGNREADFY
+655 EYGNRELDVYA
-665 VQDTW
+665 QDTW
-670 RVRPTLTLSLGTRYE
+670 RFRPNLTLSLGVRYE
-685 YQTTPREL
+685 FQTAPREL
-693 GGLSLLPVG
+693 NGMALLPVG

-709 VSGKGNLFQP
+709 ISGKGNLFQP
-719 GTLSGPAT
+719 GTLTGTAT
-727 TVLDYATELFKA
+727 TVLDYAAELYKA
-739 DKNNFAPIIG
+739 DKNNFAPVAG
-749 FAWDPFKKGKTS
+749 FAWDPFKSGKTS

-809 PAFNIP
+809 PVFNIP
-815 ATQSI
+815 AAQSI
-820 QVNSTVD
+820 QVSSTVD
-827 VRAFDENL
+827 IRAFDENL

-843 TFSVQREIVRGT
+843 TFSVQREVLPDT

-864 RGIKLFRGY
+864 RGIRLYRGY

-884 PRTGQTFLD
+884 PRTGQTFID
-893 AFRLAQNNLEAFK
+893 AFRIAQGNLEAFK
-906 KARPTGTPNFKYDAT
+906 RARPTATPNFKYDAT
-921 VSGSRPNPL
+921 ITGSRPNPL

-959 DFADYVSRVRVANN
+959 DFADYVSRVRLANN
-973 RRGDPFYAAV
+973 RRGDPFFAAV
-983 DAGLLPVNFLRANPN
+983 DAGLLPANFFRANPN
-998 VRGAQLFSNASFS
+998 VRGAQLFANASFS

-1017 IELQRRLTG
+1017 VELQRRLAG
-1026 GLRVQLNYSF
+1026 GLRFQLNYSF
-1036 AKGLSDFIGSS
+1036 AKGLSDFIGST

-1052 YLTLRNT
+1052 FLTLRNT

-1064 QFNNTHQMNA
+1064 QFNNTHQLNA
-1074 NFIYDLPIGRG
+1074 NFIYNLPFGRG
-1085 RKFLRSVKGAPR
+1085 RKFGRGVNGAPG
-1097 QLISGW
+1097 QIISGW

-1132 ALNSVNVAGN
+1132 AFNSVNVAGN

-1147 LRDLVS
+1147 LRDLAGVRT
-1153 VKTTGSGVFYL
+1153 TTGGVFYF
-1164 DPNLAPGTSSD
+1164 DPNLAPGTSND
-1175 ASKVIFLNPDAGT
+1175 PSKIIFLNPEAGT
-1188 TGSLG
+1188 TGSLA

-1201 YWNFDFSTLK
+1201 YWNFDFSALK
-1211 RTRLTER
+1211 RTRLSER
-1218 TNLEFRAEIF
+1218 TNLEFRAEVF
-1228 NLFNTVNFDNPVTN
+1228 NLFNTVNFDNPVTD

-1248 GRITSITGRPR
+1248 GRITSISGRPR

>member
-1 MKWHFPFTGKLNI
+1 MKRYGL
-14 GTNTSKVFFLA
+14 LA
-25 SCWLA
+25 ACAYL
-30 LSLSPFAQ
+30 FAILLVDGAGAQ
-38 SVRGRIEGTV
+38 AVRGRIEGTV
-48 KDPQG
+48 RDPQG
-53 QLIANAALTITNAG
+53 QLIPNATITLTNLG
-67 TGEKLTA
+67 TGETRTA
-74 TSSSEGVFVVVEV
+74 VSSGEGVYVAVEV
-87 KPGIYSITAEAAG
+87 KPGAYRVTAEATG
-100 FKKITAENIVVQV
+100 FKKITVEGIVVQV
-113 ATVSTVKLELPV
+113 ATVATVNLELPV
-125 GATTDSI
+125 GAASESI
-132 TVSASES
+132 TVNASES
-139 QEVVNTAN
+139 QEVVNSAN
-147 PEVGDVIDRQ
+147 PEVGDVVDRQ

-190 KFSINGN
+190 RFSINGN

-268 SLFEFHRNTIF
+268 SLFEFHRNTVF

-290 NPDTGQTLPREQL
+290 SPATGETLPREKL

-310 RLGGPVKLP
+310 RLGGPVTLP
-319 KKIFGPLG
+319 KWLLGPFA
-327 YDGKDRTFFFFSY
+327 YNGKDRTFFFFSY
-340 EGKREARGLS
+340 EGKRESRGLS
-350 RNRTVYTA
+350 RNRTVYTS

-369 NLPTTPAN
+369 GLPTTPAN
-377 VAANPTA
+377 VAANPGLV
-384 IRSVN
+384 RSVN
-389 VLGLNATRT
+389 VLGLNATRA
-398 TLDPAVARYLA
+398 TLDPLVSRYLA

-424 TGGFR
+424 TGGYR
-429 FNASILSPSDV
+429 FNSTILSPSDV
-440 FAGRLDHRLS
+440 FAGRLDHRLTA
-450 SKHSLEATLSYGD
+450 KHSLEATFSYGD

-473 GEQAFPNAPYR
+473 GEPAFPDAPYR
-484 TRNTLGRGLSTT
+484 TRNTLGRGASIT
-496 LRSTLS
+496 LRSTLA
-502 PTLVN
+502 PQVIN

-520 GNTATFPDGYQVDFG
+520 GNTATFPEGYQVDFG
-535 TIFDPINDSLGS
+535 TIFDPVNDFLGS

-562 VRGSH
+562 IRGSH
-567 NFKTGVELRSLWV
+567 TIKTGAELRSLWV
-580 HRFTFAGTLPRADFS
+580 HRYTFADTLPRADFS
-595 TAVNDPGFVR
+595 TAVNDPGFTR
-605 ATQFPNS
+605 TTQFPGS
-612 TTTDFNN
+612 TTADFNN

-626 LTGAIGSVF
+626 ITGAIGSVF
-635 QTFNVLQRGSGF
+635 QTFNVLERGAGF
-647 VAGAPEVR
+647 VPGAPEVR
-655 EYGNREADFY
+655 EYSNREADFY
-665 VQDTW
+665 AQDTW
-670 RVRPTLTLSLGTRYE
+670 RFRPNLTLSLGVRYE
-685 YQTTPREL
+685 YQTAPREL
-693 GGLSLLPVG
+693 NGLALLPVG

-709 VSGKGNLFQP
+709 ISGKGNLFQP
-719 GTLSGPAT
+719 GTFSGPAT
-727 TVLDYATELFKA
+727 TVLDYAGELYKA
-739 DKNNFAPIIG
+739 DRNNFAPILG
-749 FAWDPFKKGKTS
+749 FAWDPFRKGKTS
-761 VRGGYRISYVRG
+761 LRGGYRISYVRG

-785 EGLVLTTQRNLG
+785 EGLILTTQRNLG
-797 GFLRNGIAPAPL
+797 GFLRNGIAPAPV
-809 PAFNIP
+809 PTVSIP

-820 QVNSTVD
+820 QVSSTVD

-843 TFSVQREIVRGT
+843 TFSVQHEVLRNT

-864 RGIKLFRGY
+864 RGIKLYRGY
-873 DVNEVNIFARD
+873 DINEVNILARD
-884 PRTGQTFLD
+884 SRTGQTFLD
-893 AFRLAQNNLEAFK
+893 AFRIAQNNLEAFK
-906 KARPTGTPNFKYDAT
+906 RARPTATPNFKYDAAIA
-921 VSGSRPNPL
+921 GSRPNPL

-959 DFADYVSRVRVANN
+959 DFADYVSRVRLANG

-983 DAGLLPVNFLRANPN
+983 AAGLLPVNFFRANPN
-998 VRGAQLFSNASFS
+998 VRGAQLFGNASFS

-1017 IELQRRLTG
+1017 IELQRRLAG
-1026 GLRVQLNYSF
+1026 GARFQVNYSF
-1036 AKGLSDFIGSS
+1036 AKGLSDFIGST

-1052 YLTLRNT
+1052 FLTLRNT

-1064 QFNNTHQMNA
+1064 QFNNTHQLTG
-1074 NFIYDLPIGRG
+1074 NFIYQLPVGRG
-1085 RKFLRSVKGAPR
+1085 RRFLKGVNGLPGH
-1097 QLISGW
+1097 LLSGW

-1120 SGRGTFNRDDRS
+1120 SQRGTFNRDDRS
-1132 ALNSVNVAGN
+1132 ALNSVDVAGN
-1142 LSRDA
+1142 LSRE
-1147 LRDLVS
+1147 DLQKLATVR
-1153 VKTTGSGVFYL
+1153 TTSIGVVYF

-1175 ASKVIFLNPDAGT
+1175 PSKILFLNPGPGT
-1188 TGSLG
+1188 NGTLG
-1193 LASVFGPR
+1193 LSSIFGPR
-1201 YWNFDFSTLK
+1201 FWNFDFSTLK
-1211 RTRLTER
+1211 RTRLTEDV
-1218 TNLEFRAEIF
+1218 NLEFRAEIF
-1228 NLFNTVNFDNPVTN
+1228 NLFNTVNFDNPVTT

>member
-1 MKWHFPFTGKLNI
+1 MKSHNLIRTVLGLLLFTAI
-14 GTNTSKVFFLA
+14 T
-25 SCWLA
+25 
-30 LSLSPFAQ
+30 FAQ
-38 SVRGRIEGTV
+38 AVRGRIEGTV
-48 KDPQG
+48 KDQQG
-53 QLIANAALTITNAG
+53 QLIPNATLNITNLG
-67 TGEKLTA
+67 TGETLTA
-74 TSSSEGVFVVVEV
+74 TSSGAGVFVVAEV
-87 KPGIYSITAEAAG
+87 KPGSYRVTAEAAG
-100 FKKITAENIVVQV
+100 FKKTSVEGVVVQV
-113 ATVSTVKLELPV
+113 ATVSTVNLELPV
-125 GATTDSI
+125 GAATDSI

-139 QEVVNTAN
+139 QEVVNSAN
-147 PEVGDVIDRQ
+147 PEIGDVVDRQ

-190 KFSINGN
+190 RFSINGN

-226 IPVSVESI
+226 IPVSVESV

-268 SLFEFHRNTIF
+268 SIFNFHRNTIF

-290 NPDTGQTLPREQL
+290 NPTTGQTLPREKL

-310 RLGGPVKLP
+310 RLGGPVRLP
-319 KKIFGPLG
+319 KSIFGPLA
-327 YDGKDRTFFFFSY
+327 YEGKDRTFFFFSY
-340 EGKREARGLS
+340 EGKRESRGLS
-350 RNRTVYTA
+350 RNRIVYTE

-389 VLGLNATRT
+389 VLGLNANRT
-398 TLDPAVARYLA
+398 TPDSVVARYLA

-424 TGGFR
+424 TGGYR
-429 FNASILSPSDV
+429 FNSTILSPSDI
-440 FAGRLDHRLS
+440 FSGRLDHRLT
-450 SKHSLEATLSYGD
+450 SKHSLEATFSYGD

-473 GEQAFPNAPYR
+473 GEPLFPDAPYR
-484 TRNTLGRGLSTT
+484 TRNTLGRGVSTT
-496 LRSTLS
+496 LRSTLT
-502 PTLVN
+502 PTLIN
-507 EARFGAQLSTLTF
+507 EARFGAQLSTLSF
-520 GNTATFPDGYQVDFG
+520 GNTATFPEGYQVDFG
-535 TIFDPINDSLGS
+535 TITDPVNDFLGS

-562 VRGSH
+562 IRGSH

-580 HRFTFAGTLPRADFS
+580 HRFTFADTLPRADFS

-605 ATQFPNS
+605 TTQFPNS
-612 TTTDFNN
+612 ITTDFNN
-619 ARTLANN
+619 ARILANN
-626 LTGAIGSVF
+626 LTGSIGSVF

-655 EYGNREADFY
+655 EYSNREADVY
-665 VQDTW
+665 LQDTW
-670 RVRPTLTLSLGTRYE
+670 RMRPNLTWSLGMRYE
-685 YQTTPREL
+685 FQTAPRESN
-693 GGLSLLPVG
+693 GMALLPVG
-702 GSAGLYG
+702 GSAALYG
-709 VSGKGNLFQP
+709 ISGKGNLFQP
-719 GTLSGPAT
+719 GTLTGTAT
-727 TVLDYATELFKA
+727 TVLNYADELFKA

-749 FAWDPFKKGKTS
+749 FAWDPFKNGKTS

-809 PAFNIP
+809 PTFNIP
-815 ATQSI
+815 AAQSI

-827 VRAFDENL
+827 VRAFDEKL

-843 TFSVQREIVRGT
+843 TFSVQREILRGA

-884 PRTGQTFLD
+884 PRTGQTLLD
-893 AFRLAQNNLEAFK
+893 AFRIAQGNLEAFK

-921 VSGSRPNPL
+921 VAGSRPNPL

-939 AASEFQL
+939 AATEFQL

-959 DFADYVSRVRVANN
+959 DFADYVSRVRIANG
-973 RRGDPFYAAV
+973 RRGDPFFAAV
-983 DAGLLPVNFLRANPN
+983 DAGLLPLNFIRANPN
-998 VRGAQLFSNASFS
+998 VRGAQLFTNASFS

-1017 IELQRRLTG
+1017 VELQRRLRG
-1026 GLRVQLNYSF
+1026 GLRFQLNYSF

-1074 NFIYDLPIGRG
+1074 NFIYDLPFGRG
-1085 RKFLRSVKGAPR
+1085 RKLLRNVKGAPR
-1097 QLISGW
+1097 QVISGW
-1103 QLGGIMRYN
+1103 QLGGIMRFN
-1112 SGDPLSLL
+1112 TGDPLSLV

-1142 LSRDA
+1142 LSREQLQELA
-1147 LRDLVS
+1147 S
-1153 VKTTGSGVFYL
+1153 VKTSASGVFYL
-1164 DPNLAPGTSSD
+1164 DPSLAPGASSD
-1175 ASKVIFLNPDAGT
+1175 ASKVIFQNPEAGT
-1188 TGSLG
+1188 TGALG
-1193 LASVFGPR
+1193 LSSIFGPR

-1218 TNLEFRAEIF
+1218 ANLEFRAEIF
-1228 NLFNTVNFDNPVTN
+1228 NLFNTVNFDNPITN

>member
-1 MKWHFPFTGKLNI
+1 MKARHFFPLFI
-14 GTNTSKVFFLA
+14 
-25 SCWLA
+25 
-30 LSLSPFAQ
+30 SLLGLMLFSNVAFAQ
-38 SVRGRIEGTV
+38 AVRGRIEGAV

-53 QLIANAALTITNAG
+53 QLIPNAALTLTNSG
-67 TGEKLTA
+67 TGETLRA
-74 TSSSEGVFVVVEV
+74 QSSGEGLFQFVEI
-87 KPGIYSITAEAAG
+87 KPGLYRVTGEATG
-100 FKKITAENIVVQV
+100 FKRITVEGIVVQV
-113 ATVSTVKLELPV
+113 ATTTTVNLELTI
-125 GATTDSI
+125 GATNETVS
-132 TVSASES
+132 VSASES
-139 QEVVNTAN
+139 QEVVNSAN
-147 PEVGDVIDRQ
+147 PEVGDVVDRQ

-190 KFSINGN
+190 RFSINGN

-215 LKTPA
+215 LKTPG

-257 ITASGTNQLRG
+257 ITASGTNELRG
-268 SLFEFHRNTIF
+268 SLFEFHRNTVF
-279 NANTFFNNSTV
+279 NANTYFNNSTV
-290 NPDTGQTLPREQL
+290 NPDTGQTLPREKL

-310 RLGGPVKLP
+310 RLGGPVRLP
-319 KKIFGPLG
+319 KAVFGPLA

-340 EGKREARGLS
+340 EGKRESRGLS
-350 RNRTVYTA
+350 RNRIVYTA

-369 NLPTTPAN
+369 GLPNTPAN
-377 VAANPTA
+377 AAANPSA

-389 VLGLNATRT
+389 VLGLNANRATF
-398 TLDPAVARYLA
+398 DPVVARYLA

-424 TGGFR
+424 TGGYR
-429 FNASILSPSDV
+429 FNSTILSPSDI
-440 FAGRLDHRLS
+440 FSGRLDHRLN
-450 SKHSLEATLSYGD
+450 SKHSLESTFSYGD

-473 GEQAFPNAPYR
+473 GEPVFPDAPYR
-484 TRNTLGRGLSTT
+484 TRNTLGRGLSVT
-496 LRSTLS
+496 LRSTLA
-502 PTLVN
+502 PTLIN

-520 GNTATFPDGYQVDFG
+520 ANTATFPEGYQVDFG
-535 TIFDPINDSLGS
+535 TITDPINDFLGS

-562 VRGSH
+562 IKGSH
-567 NFKTGVELRSLWV
+567 NFKTGVEIRSLWV
-580 HRFTFAGTLPRADFS
+580 HRYTFADTLPRADFS
-595 TAVNDPGFVR
+595 TAVNDPGFTR
-605 ATQFPNS
+605 TTQFPGS

-647 VAGAPEVR
+647 VPGAPEVR
-655 EYGNREADFY
+655 EYGNREADVY
-665 VQDTW
+665 AQDTW
-670 RVRPTLTLSLGTRYE
+670 RFRPNLTFSLGMRYE
-685 YQTTPREL
+685 LQTAPREL
-693 GGLSLLPVG
+693 NGMALLPVG
-702 GSAGLYG
+702 GSAALYG

-719 GTLSGPAT
+719 GTLSGPTT
-727 TVLDYATELFKA
+727 TVLDYATELYKA
-739 DKNNFAPIIG
+739 DKNNFAPILG

-761 VRGGYRISYVRG
+761 LRGGYRISYVRG

-797 GFLRNGIAPAPL
+797 GFLRNGIAPAPV
-809 PAFNIP
+809 PTFNIP
-815 ATQSI
+815 AAQSI

-843 TFSVQREIVRGT
+843 TFSVQREVLRNT

-864 RGIKLFRGY
+864 RGIRLYRGY
-873 DVNEVNIFARD
+873 DVNEVNILARD

-893 AFRLAQNNLEAFK
+893 AFRIAQGNLEAFK

-921 VSGSRPNPL
+921 VPGSRPNPL

-946 TNYVQR
+946 TNYVTR

-959 DFADYVSRVRVANN
+959 DFADYVSRVRSVNS
-973 RRGDPFYAAV
+973 RRGDPFFAAV
-983 DAGLLPVNFLRANPN
+983 DAGLLPLNFFRANPN
-998 VRGAQLFSNASFS
+998 VRGAQLFGNASFS

-1017 IELQRRLTG
+1017 VEVQRRLRG
-1026 GLRVQLNYSF
+1026 GLRVQANYSF
-1036 AKGLSDFIGSS
+1036 AKGLSDFIGST

-1052 YLTLRNT
+1052 FLTLRNT

-1064 QFNNTHQMNA
+1064 QFNNTHQFTA
-1074 NFIYDLPIGRG
+1074 NFIYNLPVGRG
-1085 RKFLRSVKGAPR
+1085 RQFLKGVRGVPG
-1097 QLISGW
+1097 QFISGW
-1103 QLGGIMRYN
+1103 QAGGIMRYN

-1132 ALNSVNVAGN
+1132 GLNSVDVAGN
-1142 LSRDA
+1142 LTREQ
-1147 LRDLVS
+1147 LQDLATVQ
-1153 VKTTGSGVFYL
+1153 KTSTGVVYL
-1164 DPNLAPGTSSD
+1164 DPNLAPGTSND
-1175 ASKVIFLNPDAGT
+1175 ASKVIFLNPQAGT
-1188 TGSLG
+1188 NGSLG
-1193 LASVFGPR
+1193 LSSIFGPQF
-1201 YWNFDFSTLK
+1201 WNFDFSLLK

-1218 TNLEFRAEIF
+1218 TNLEFRGEVF
-1228 NLFNTVNFDNPVTN
+1228 NLFNNVNFDNPVTS

-1248 GRITSITGRPR
+1248 GRITSIAGRPR

>member
-1 MKWHFPFTGKLNI
+1 MKQRRIWL
-14 GTNTSKVFFLA
+14 
-25 SCWLA
+25 WLA
-30 LSLSPFAQ
+30 LALVSAISVNAQ
-38 SVRGRIEGTV
+38 TVRGRIEGVIRDAQGGIIPNATV
-48 KDPQG
+48 T
-53 QLIANAALTITNAG
+53 ATNIG
-67 TGEKLTA
+67 TGGTFRA
-74 TSSSEGVFVVVEV
+74 VSSGEGSFVILEV
-87 KPGIYSITAEAAG
+87 QPGTYRLTAEAPG
-100 FKKITAENIVVQV
+100 FKKFITEGVVVQV
-113 ATVSTVKLELPV
+113 ATVSNVNVTLEAGQV
-125 GATTDSI
+125 SETI
-132 TVSASES
+132 TVNASEA
-139 QEVVNTAN
+139 QEVVNSAN
-147 PEVGDVIDRQ
+147 PEVGDVVDRQ

-190 KFSINGN
+190 RFSINGN

-226 IPVSVESI
+226 IPVSVESV

-268 SLFEFHRNTIF
+268 SLFEFHRNTVF

-290 NPDTGQTLPREQL
+290 SADTGKTLPREPL

-319 KKIFGPLG
+319 KAVFGPLG

-340 EGKREARGLS
+340 EGKRESRGLS
-350 RNRTVYTA
+350 RNRTVYSA

-377 VAANPTA
+377 VAANPAA

-389 VLGLNATRT
+389 VLGLNANRT
-398 TLDPAVARYLA
+398 TLDSFVARYLA
-409 LTPTPNNFQ
+409 LTPLPNNFQ

-424 TGGFR
+424 TGGYR
-429 FNASILSPSDV
+429 FNATILSPSDI
-440 FAGRLDHRLS
+440 FSGRFDHKLND
-450 SKHSLEATLSYGD
+450 KHAFEATLSYGD

-473 GEQAFPNAPYR
+473 GEPLFPNAPYR
-484 TRNTLGRGLSTT
+484 TRNTLGRGGSATWRAT
-496 LRSTLS
+496 LA
-502 PTLVN
+502 PTLIN
-507 EARFGAQLSTLTF
+507 EARVGAQLSTLTF
-520 GNTATFPDGYQVDFG
+520 GNTATFPEGYQIDFG
-535 TIFDPINDSLGS
+535 TITDPVNDFLGS

-562 VRGSH
+562 IRGSH

-580 HRFTFAGTLPRADFS
+580 HRYTLADTLPRADFS
-595 TAVNDPGFVR
+595 TATNDPGFTR
-605 ATQFPNS
+605 TTQFPGS
-612 TTTDFNN
+612 TTVDFNN

-626 LTGAIGSVF
+626 ITGAIGSVF
-635 QTFNVLQRGSGF
+635 QTFNVLQRSSGF
-647 VAGAPEVR
+647 VPGAPEVR
-655 EYGNREADFY
+655 EYGNRELDAY
-665 VQDTW
+665 AQDTW
-670 RVRPTLTLSLGTRYE
+670 RFRPNLTLSLGMRYE
-685 YQTTPREL
+685 FQTAPREL
-693 GGLSLLPVG
+693 NGMALLPVG
-702 GSAGLYG
+702 GSAALYG
-709 VSGKGNLFQP
+709 ISGKGNLFQP
-719 GTLSGPAT
+719 GTLTGQTA
-727 TVLDYATELFKA
+727 TVLNYADELFKA
-739 DKNNFAPIIG
+739 DRNNVAPVIG

-761 VRGGYRISYVRG
+761 LRGGYRISYVRG

-797 GFLRNGIAPAPL
+797 GFLRNGIAPAPV
-809 PAFNIP
+809 PTFNIP
-815 ATQSI
+815 AAQSI
-820 QVNSTVD
+820 QVASTVD
-827 VRAFDENL
+827 IRAFDENL

-843 TFSVQREIVRGT
+843 TFSLQREVLRST

-864 RGIKLFRGY
+864 RGVRLYRGY
-873 DVNEVNIFARD
+873 DINEVNILARD

-893 AFRLAQNNLEAFK
+893 AFRLAQNNLDAFK
-906 KARPTGTPNFKYDAT
+906 KARPTATPNFKYDAAIP
-921 VSGSRPNPL
+921 GSRPNPL

-959 DFADYVSRVRVANN
+959 DFADYVSRVRVANG
-973 RRGDPFYAAV
+973 RRGDPFFAAV
-983 DAGLLPVNFLRANPN
+983 EAGLLPLNFLRANPN
-998 VRGAQLFSNASFS
+998 VRGAQLFGNASFS

-1017 IELQRRLTG
+1017 VELQRRLRG
-1026 GLRVQLNYSF
+1026 GLRVQMNYSF
-1036 AKGLSDFIGSS
+1036 AKGLSDFIGST

-1052 YLTLRNT
+1052 FLTLRNT

-1064 QFNNTHQMNA
+1064 QFNNTHQFNA
-1074 NFIYDLPIGRG
+1074 NFIYDLPVGRG
-1085 RKFLRSVKGAPR
+1085 RKLWRNVDGVPR
-1097 QLISGW
+1097 ALISGW

-1112 SGDPLSLL
+1112 SGDPLSIL

-1142 LSRDA
+1142 LSRA
-1147 LRDLVS
+1147 QLQELAS
-1153 VKTTGSGVFYL
+1153 VKTTPSGVVYL
-1164 DPNLAPGTSSD
+1164 DPNLAPGSSGD
-1175 ASKVIFLNPDAGT
+1175 ASKVIFLNPEAGT
-1188 TGSLG
+1188 NGALG
-1193 LASVFGPR
+1193 RSSIFGPR
-1201 YWNFDFSTLK
+1201 YWNFDFSALK

-1228 NLFNTVNFDNPVTN
+1228 NLFNTVNFDNPVTS

-1248 GRITSITGRPR
+1248 GRITSIAGRPR